1 MNSTTSRH
9 TALLEWLATQ
19 LNAKDVH
26 LLPMTGDAS
35 FRYYYRIKGFSGLIA
50 VDSDPDLAN
59 DNHGFVT
66 VAQILN
72 DIQLHVPKVHAHDLE
87 HGFLLISDLGNAVYL
102 DVLQKDTADDLYGSA
117 LDSLAQLQTITALD
131 QFKVF
136 GEQQMRLELENFRT
150 WCVEEF
156 LNCELDAVWQKKLTH
171 IFDLLIES
179 AIAQPQVLIHRDYHS
194 RNLLVNDKKPGI
206 IDFQDAMIGPITYD
220 VVSLLRDAYI
230 DWPAEK
236 VSQWAESFYKRIKG
250 RHDFS
255 HDAFIQAF
263 DYMGIQRHL
272 KAVFIFA
279 RKFLRDDVDTYLKDI
294 PRTLNYVRIISA
306 QYPALK
312 DLHELLIIKL
322 LPALAAKGLTL

>member
-9 TALLEWLATQ
+9 MALLEWLATQ

-35 FRYYYRIKGFSGLIA
+35 FRYYYRIKDFGGLIA

-66 VAQILN
+66 IAQILK
-72 DIQLHVPKVHAHDLE
+72 DIDLHVPKVHAHDLE
-87 HGFLLISDLGNAVYL
+87 RGFLLISDLGNTVYL
-102 DVLQKDTADDLYGSA
+102 DVLQLDTADDLYADA
-117 LDSLAQLQTITALD
+117 LDSLAQLQTINALD

-136 GEQQMRLELENFRT
+136 GADHMRLELENFRT
-150 WCVEEF
+150 WCVEKF

-179 AIAQPQVLIHRDYHS
+179 AVAQPQVLIHRDYHS
-194 RNLLVNDKKPGI
+194 RNLLVNDKNPGI

-236 VSQWAESFYKRIKG
+236 VSQWAESFYKRIEG
-250 RHDFS
+250 RHNLS
-255 HDAFIQAF
+255 HDQFIQAF
-263 DYMGIQRHL
+263 DYMGIERHL
-272 KAVFIFA
+272 KAAFIFA
-279 RKFLRDDVDTYLKDI
+279 RKFLRDDVDTYLNDI

-312 DLHELLIIKL
+312 DLHELLITKL
-322 LPALAAKGLTL
+322 LPALAAKGLT